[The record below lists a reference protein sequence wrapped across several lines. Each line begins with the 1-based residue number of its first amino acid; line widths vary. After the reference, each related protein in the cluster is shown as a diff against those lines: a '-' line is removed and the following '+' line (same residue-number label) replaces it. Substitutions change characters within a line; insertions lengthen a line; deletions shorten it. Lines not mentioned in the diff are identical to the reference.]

1 MRDVQRKNNEIERA
15 KKVAEDIIKNMKKKD
30 NAPKVIEKEKETLVN
45 VDVLS
50 SDGRNVTVK
59 SLHSNYDDVASEQA
73 TTVRNSVVIDD

>member
-1 MRDVQRKNNEIERA
+1 
-15 KKVAEDIIKNMKKKD
+15 MKKKD

-59 SLHSNYDDVASEQA
+59 SLHSNYDDVASE
-73 TTVRNSVVIDD
+73 